1 MPTLASNIL
10 LVAATKAEMPTTV
23 NPKVDM
29 LVTGVGMVATTHVLT
44 KELSKKQYDLVV
56 DVGIGGSFNPA
67 IKIGDVVQVTADR
80 LVELGVE
87 DNGKFVPA
95 HEMDLVNADELMFET
110 ELTVSNLTKANGI
123 TVNTVHGTQETIAA
137 VVKQFNPDVETME
150 GAAVAYVC
158 QQFDVPWVQIRAIS
172 NRVEPRN
179 RAAWNIN
186 LAIKNL
192 QESVNTFLD
201 ALLK

>member
-179 RAAWNIN
+179 
-186 LAIKNL
+186 
-192 QESVNTFLD
+192 
-201 ALLK
+201 